1 MFRKYKELAIS
12 DIEVA
17 EFKKELSSSID
28 KAREY
33 HDHIKDEVCEGIA
46 EQNALGYYKQYD
58 GEDGLIYRSTVQG
71 DGIMVIAMKERE
83 GSDDIKQITADQV
96 YCVADEV
103 DVSAFDLDEPLSSK
117 ALNITTLDLPF
128 TKKIYGKAATNQVL
142 LKTINAPQL
151 TEKQRSLLYID
162 ENTLS
167 ETEDLATL
175 PSSPQDYSLSDEE
188 TKERIDKRLTT
199 LNKIECREEDEDN
212 ILQFVNDVR
221 TADKKNTTIEETA
234 ALYSIGENRL
244 RRWVKA
250 EPLHPAIL
258 WVETKATIKRDEFE
272 KWLKPM
278 NVFPY

>member
-1 MFRKYKELAIS
+1 MFRKYKELEIS

-17 EFKKELSSSID
+17 EFIKELSSSIE
-28 KAREY
+28 KAKEY
-33 HDHIKDEVCEGIA
+33 HDHIKDEVCRGIE
-46 EQNALGYYKQYD
+46 EQNTLGFYREYE
-58 GEDGLIYRSTVQG
+58 GEDGLIYRSNIKGT
-71 DGIMVIAMKERE
+71 GIMVIAMKERE

-103 DVSAFDLDEPLSSK
+103 DLGAFDLDEPLSSK

-221 TADKKNTTIEETA
+221 TADKRNTTIEETA